1 MSIPNYEDN
10 SQTIAVL
17 TGFVQL
23 MLEASDLVE
32 SVLGKPL
39 AFNDTGLYTD
49 DVVGVFVM
57 NSADKPALS
66 LTVSVYIANPNIGPG
81 LTQYAVQIRARSD
94 TKDYRPAMFLLDA
107 VRDHDDGPRLHGLTH
122 ADLSG
127 YNATIITADSLGDM
141 GLNDSDQ
148 YELTENY
155 SLVVNNEPGKVL
167 PFPRT
172 T

>member
-1 MSIPNYEDN
+1 
-10 SQTIAVL
+10 
-17 TGFVQL
+17 
-23 MLEASDLVE
+23 MLEASHVVE

-39 AFNDTGLYTD
+39 VFNDTGLYTD
-49 DVVGVFVM
+49 DQIGIAVM
-57 NSADKPALS
+57 VMPKQPDLV